1 MLHGIYNSYLS
12 RRIAYNM
19 GLFMIDKYGKYEQF
33 LKPLKRLKDEDRGR
47 YYNNTYKNGGEIC
60 IRMRRTAFVL
70 M

>member
-1 MLHGIYNSYLS
+1 
-12 RRIAYNM
+12 M